1 MRAVI
6 RNIPSY
12 EKMPFDKDG
21 KHATGREV
29 AECVYSTSGSGE
41 WWLCWKAE
49 YEGDSTCELPTTDI
63 LARAEELNRIIEG
76 IDNEIRQAQRYGCS
90 DLIPDNFGEE
100 YFEEQDLILRVLY
113 EYWADHVLM
122 EHGIDAIPQDMEELF
137 EFWRWEK
144 EVHAEPFYDEEIP
157 FN

>member
-1 MRAVI
+1 MKAII

-12 EKMPFDKDG
+12 ERMPFDKDG

-29 AECVYSTSGSGE
+29 AEWVYPTDGGNPV
-41 WWLCWKAE
+41 LCWFAE
-49 YEGDSTCELPTTDI
+49 YEGDCTCELPTTDLI
-63 LARAEELNRIIEG
+63 KRAEELDRIIEG
-76 IDNEIRQAQRYGCS
+76 FDNEIRQAQRYGCS

-100 YFEEQDLILRVLY
+100 YFEEQSLLLSVLY
-113 EYWADHVLM
+113 EYWADHTLM
-122 EHGIDAIPQDMEELF
+122 ENGIDAIPEDMEELF

-144 EVHAEPFYDEEIP
+144 EAHAEPFYDEEIP